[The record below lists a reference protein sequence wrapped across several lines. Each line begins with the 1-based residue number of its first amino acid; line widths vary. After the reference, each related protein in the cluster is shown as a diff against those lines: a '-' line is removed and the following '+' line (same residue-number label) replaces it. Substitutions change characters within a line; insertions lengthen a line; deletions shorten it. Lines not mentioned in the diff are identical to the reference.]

1 MQLPTAIASA
11 LSGWSRRDDE
21 TIGRSTA
28 RVMVFARGDARRF
41 LKVDSASTL
50 ADEAVMLDWALG
62 RVAVAPV
69 VAHEVVDDR
78 AFLLTEGLSGVRA
91 CDPPWADRL
100 EEMIERIAVGLRA
113 WHDHPSAG
121 CPVDRSPWAL
131 LAIAR
136 GRVEAGL
143 VDPATFEPQHAGR
156 TPEQILARLEH
167 RRPER
172 YVPTLI
178 HGDYALP
185 NVLIDGDDVSFVDL
199 DRAGVGDRHLDLA
212 IAARSLTYNWGDQWV
227 PLLFE
232 HYGQFPDPDRITW
245 YRLLDELF

>member
-1 MQLPTAIASA
+1 MQLPTAIASV
-11 LSGWSRRDDE
+11 LSGWTRGDDE

-28 RVMVFARGDARRF
+28 QVLVFARGDARRF
-41 LKVDSASTL
+41 LKVDSPEGL
-50 ADEAVMLDWALG
+50 AAEAAMLAWARG

-69 VAHEVVDDR
+69 VAYEVVGDR
-78 AFLLTEGLSGVRA
+78 AFLLTEGLPGVRA

-100 EEMIERIAVGLRA
+100 EEMIARVARGLRS
-113 WHDHPSAG
+113 WHDQPSAG
-121 CPVDRSPWAL
+121 CPVDRSPGAL

-136 GRVEAGL
+136 ERVGAGL
-143 VDPATFEPQHAGR
+143 VDPATFEPQHAQR

-167 RRPER
+167 RVPER

-185 NVLIDGDDVSFVDL
+185 NVLIDGDDVGFVDL

-212 IAARSLTYNWGDQWV
+212 IAARSLTYNWGEQWV

>member
-1 MQLPTAIASA
+1 VSP
-11 LSGWSRRDDE
+11 
-21 TIGRSTA
+21 
-28 RVMVFARGDARRF
+28 
-41 LKVDSASTL
+41 
-50 ADEAVMLDWALG
+50 
-62 RVAVAPV
+62 
-69 VAHEVVDDR
+69 
-78 AFLLTEGLSGVRA
+78 
-91 CDPPWADRL
+91 
-100 EEMIERIAVGLRA
+100 VGLRS
-113 WHDHPSAG
+113 WHDQPSAG

-167 RRPER
+167 RIPER

-178 HGDYALP
+178 HGDYSLP

-212 IAARSLTYNWGDQWV
+212 IAARSLTYNWGEQWV

-232 HYGQFPDPDRITW
+232 HYGQFPDPDRIAW